1 MVDRKAPTPR
11 FTRQWPLV
19 RSQYR
24 PPIINSLGNS
34 RSAHTEKIRKIL
46 TRSRMEARR
55 AFKHCAS
62 NAARP
67 EAPRTTGVPPASA
80 RSATAAADS
89 LSAFSRSKLHPGVD
103 IGTSLCT
110 AAAAALEFGVFSKH
124 RDLPNEL
131 QLVPRQAFEL
141 ALGQP
146 PLANQPT
153 ENRYELRVAVI
164 ILRVELAPSLMQ
176 EMLNGPHVLRRL
188 RGRRTRLEVLQDLSQ
203 LGLQSHLERPPRQ
216 LLLRLGP
223 AQFAHHF
230 AHRALLCRRKGVDT
244 ATVRFR
250 RVR

>member
-1 MVDRKAPTPR
+1 FIQALTSVLHSAPRRRQHSNSGFLKAP
-11 FTRQWPLV
+11 
-19 RSQYR
+19 
-24 PPIINSLGNS
+24 
-34 RSAHTEKIRKIL
+34 RSAESTP
-46 TRSRMEARR
+46 A
-55 AFKHCAS
+55 C
-62 NAARP
+62 P
-67 EAPRTTGVPPASA
+67 E
-80 RSATAAADS
+80 TA
-89 LSAFSRSKLHPGVD
+89 L
-103 IGTSLCT
+103 
-110 AAAAALEFGVFSKH
+110 
-124 RDLPNEL
+124 
-131 QLVPRQAFEL
+131 EL

-230 AHRALLCRRKGVDT
+230 AHRALLCRRK
-244 ATVRFR
+244 ALIPQRFDSAGCADSFLAECEHVLGL
-250 RVR
+250 RVRAARFN

>member
-11 FTRQWPLV
+11 FTRQGPLV

-124 RDLPNEL
+124 RDPPNEL
-131 QLVPRQAFEL
+131 QLVPRQALEL

-164 ILRVELAPSLMQ
+164 ILRVELAPSLIQ

-188 RGRRTRLEVLQDLSQ
+188 RGRRTRLEVLQDLRPARPAKSPRTPAATA
-203 LGLQSHLERPPRQ
+203 SSPPRSSSVRAS
-216 LLLRLGP
+216 LRASGTTLSP
-223 AQFAHHF
+223 Q
-230 AHRALLCRRKGVDT
+230 GVDT

-250 RVR
+250 RV